1 MALDVAF
8 QLFHARGSL
17 KESSSTLTP
26 QVSSRQSEYHTL
38 FLTTSSY
45 HAVLA
50 PGREN
55 LYISKPYTIYTVPD
69 YTSIRKRVRSTAT
82 AIRYRRRRGRPTA
95 PMTAPRR
102 PTAAHRVI
110 TTAAERRVPR
120 PVTGPAGGGG
130 RVGRGG

>member
-82 AIRYRRRRGRPTA
+82 AIRYATTTA
-95 PMTAPRR
+95 PTRDGAAP
-102 PTAAHRVI
+102 
-110 TTAAERRVPR
+110 
-120 PVTGPAGGGG
+120 PA
-130 RVGRGG
+130 

>member
-82 AIRYRRRRGRPTA
+82 AIRYATTTADARRRA
-95 PMTAPRR
+95 RR

>member
-82 AIRYRRRRGRPTA
+82 AIRYATTTLDGRRA
-95 PMTAPRR
+95 TAPRR
-102 PTAAHRVI
+102 RRRRPT
-110 TTAAERRVPR
+110 
-120 PVTGPAGGGG
+120 GL
-130 RVGRGG
+130 